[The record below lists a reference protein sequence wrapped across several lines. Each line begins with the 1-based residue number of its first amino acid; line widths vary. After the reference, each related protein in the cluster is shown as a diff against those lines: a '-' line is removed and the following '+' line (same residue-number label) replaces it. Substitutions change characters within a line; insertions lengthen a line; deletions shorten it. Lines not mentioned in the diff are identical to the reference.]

1 MPRYRTTLLAIAALA
16 AAAFPHR
23 GLAADYKPGDV
34 FRDCDTCPEMVV
46 VPAGAF
52 VMGLGDRYK
61 QELPAHR
68 VKIPR
73 PFAIGRYEVTF
84 DEWQACV
91 DVGVCK
97 HEPDDH
103 KWGRGRRPVINLTFK
118 QMKGYVAW
126 LSARTGETYRLPSDA
141 EWEYAARGGTVTE
154 FWWGDEVGENRA
166 NCRDCGAE
174 WSGLGSAPV
183 GSFGPNPYGLFD
195 TSGNVWEWVED
206 CWNPNHENAPGD
218 GSARTDGDCGKR
230 VIRGGGAWYYV
241 KKNIRSAWRF
251 KNDARVKSYWL
262 GFRVVRELR

>member
-1 MPRYRTTLLAIAALA
+1 MFRYWTKILTVASVSLIAASPTA
-16 AAAFPHR
+16 GATEYR
-23 GLAADYKPGDV
+23 PGDV
-34 FRDCDTCPEMVV
+34 FRDCDTCPELVV

-52 VMGLGDRYK
+52 VMGLGGRYK
-61 QELPAHR
+61 QELPEHR
-68 VKIPR
+68 VKIAR

-84 DEWQACV
+84 DEWQACL
-91 DVGVCK
+91 DAGACE

-126 LSARTGETYRLPSDA
+126 LSAETGETYRLPSDA
-141 EWEYAARGGTVTE
+141 EWEYAARDGTVTE
-154 FWWGDEVGENRA
+154 FWWGDEVGENLA

-183 GSFGPNPYGLFD
+183 GSFEANPYGLFD
-195 TSGNVWEWVED
+195 TAGNVWEWVED
-206 CWNPNHENAPGD
+206 CWNPNHENAPAD

-230 VIRGGGAWYYV
+230 VIRGGSWYYV

-262 GFRVVRELR
+262 GFRVARELP